1 MIVQFNWYELNKIT
15 RIPDCQ
21 VILTFCLFIN
31 RKNPDIKRISG
42 SHHMLKQKLNIA
54 NNYYAL
60 IHNKLILDCA
70 NGIFS
75 NYTCQEPQS
84 YITNCSFLHAKVP
97 ARTKCEYLYI
107 LSQRSLGN
115 KNCWIPENYV
125 EPEYWN
131 NPFIKHEN
139 SKIYRDWETDR
150 KSTRLNSSHRL

>member
-1 MIVQFNWYELNKIT
+1 MIIQFNWYELNKIT

-21 VILTFCLFIN
+21 VILAFCLFIN
-31 RKNPDIKRISG
+31 RKNPDIKRIAG
-42 SHHMLKQKLNIA
+42 SHHMLKQKLNIT

-75 NYTCQEPQS
+75 NYECQEPQS

-97 ARTKCEYLYI
+97 PKIKCEYLYI
-107 LSQRSLGN
+107 LSQRSLSN

-139 SKIYRDWETDR
+139 SKIKLTLE
-150 KSTRLNSSHRL
+150 KQL